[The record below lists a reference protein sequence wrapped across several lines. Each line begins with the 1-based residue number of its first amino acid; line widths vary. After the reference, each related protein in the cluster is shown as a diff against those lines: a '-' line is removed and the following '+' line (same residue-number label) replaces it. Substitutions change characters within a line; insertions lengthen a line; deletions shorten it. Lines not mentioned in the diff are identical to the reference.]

1 MQFHRLIFRYFLCT
15 TMSFLQSSS
24 PFYTFTAIFPL
35 FLAPARVLLS
45 TRFLDSDLDAFFS
58 SSLLSL
64 SFDFLLTTASIS
76 EVSLS
81 LYLSSLGLYSSP
93 LTERTPFLSI
103 GFSSL
108 AVTVVACF
116 LNSAEAMLS
125 LKSAWPLMVGCY
137 EDDAA
142 VSLFELEVEL
152 PAAGSLVEVRS
163 FLVVETGRLR

>member
-1 MQFHRLIFRYFLCT
+1 MQFHLLIFRYFLCT
-15 TMSFLQSSS
+15 TMSFLHSSS

-58 SSLLSL
+58 SSLLS

-76 EVSLS
+76 DVSLS
-81 LYLSSLGLYSSP
+81 LYLSSPGLYSSP

-103 GFSSL
+103 SFSSF
-108 AVTVVACF
+108 AVTVVAYF
-116 LNSAEAMLS
+116 LNSAEVMLS

-142 VSLFELEVEL
+142 VSLLEFEVEL
-152 PAAGSLVEVRS
+152 PAAGSFADVRS